1 MYSYQDVDLTEYG
14 DEDTIG
20 QSVVSMKNRGLNL
33 ERMIFHGCRD
43 AGLVP
48 MGFSPSSSVTG
59 VDLRL
64 FMRDY
69 TCLLYTSDAADEE
82 DV

>member
-20 QSVVSMKNRGLNL
+20 QSVVSMKNKGLNL
-33 ERMIFHGCRD
+33 EREIFYGCRD

-48 MGFSPSSSVTG
+48 MDFHLQV
-59 VDLRL
+59 L
-64 FMRDY
+64 
-69 TCLLYTSDAADEE
+69 
-82 DV
+82 